1 MKALVYKG
9 PYKVAVEEVEDPRIE
24 EPTDVIV
31 KMTSTCICGSD
42 LHMYDGRTDVK
53 PGQVLGHEP
62 MGIVHKVGDAI
73 SQLKVGDR
81 VSIPF
86 NIGCGDCFNCV
97 RGYTNACLI
106 ANPDGV
112 GAGYG
117 YAGLGPFRGGQAE
130 LLRVPYADFNCLKL
144 PNMDGGKQEDD
155 FAMLADIFP
164 TAYHS
169 AVLAKVGLGKT
180 VAIYGA
186 GPVGLLAIT
195 SSQLMGA
202 AEIYVVD
209 QVPERLDL
217 VKQLGA
223 IPINFSE
230 GDPVEQIKAMRLS
243 SNRHNSALRKGEEKM
258 TGVMCGIDA
267 VGFQCHNERDTKDE
281 LYTQVND
288 DLAKLVNPTGAIGSI
303 GVYFPKDPGAPKGSD
318 QAQGI
323 VPMAFGEMWNKGIS
337 LNTGQAPVKQ
347 YNEQLRD
354 LIIAGKANPS
364 VIVSHHIPL
373 EEAPDAYAKFDKRVD
388 GYTKVII
395 NPNGPVA

>member
-1 MKALVYKG
+1 MKAVVYKG
-9 PYKVAVEEVEDPRIE
+9 PYKLAVEEVEDPRIE
-24 EPTDVIV
+24 APTDVIV

-42 LHMYDGRTDVK
+42 LHMYDGRTDVEV
-53 PGQVLGHEP
+53 GQVLGHEP
-62 MGIVHKVGDAI
+62 MGIISQVGDAI
-73 SQLKVGDR
+73 QQLHVGDR

-130 LLRVPYADFNCLKL
+130 YLLVPYADFNCLKL
-144 PNMDGGKQEDD
+144 PSMDGGKQEDD

-169 AVLAKVGLGKT
+169 TVLAKVGLGKT

-186 GPVGLLAIT
+186 GPVGSLAVI
-195 SSQLMGA
+195 SAQLQGA

-209 QVPERLDL
+209 QVPERLEI
-217 VKQLGA
+217 VKEMGA
-223 IPINFSE
+223 IPINFKD
-230 GDPVEQIKAMRLS
+230 GDPVEQIKAMRVS
-243 SNRHNSALRKGEEKM
+243 SNRHNLALRKGEEKM

-267 VGFQCHNERDTKDE
+267 VGFQCHNERDTNDE

-318 QAQGI
+318 QAKGI

-354 LIIAGKANPS
+354 LIIAGKVNPS
-364 VIVSHHIPL
+364 VIVSHHISL

-395 NPNGPVA
+395 NPDGPVA

>member
-9 PYKVAVEEVEDPRIE
+9 AYKVAVEEVEDPRIE
-24 EPTDVIV
+24 APTDVIV

-81 VSIPF
+81 VSVPF

-144 PNMDGGKQEDD
+144 PSMDGGKQEDD

-209 QVPERLDL
+209 QIPERLEL

-223 IPINFSE
+223 IPINFAE

-243 SNRHNSALRKGEEKM
+243 SNRHNSALRAGEEKM
-258 TGVMCGIDA
+258 SGVMCGIDA

-364 VIVSHHIPL
+364 IIVSHHIPL

>member
-24 EPTDVIV
+24 APTDVIV

-62 MGIVHKVGDAI
+62 MGIVDKVGGAI

-130 LLRVPYADFNCLKL
+130 YLRVPYADFNCLKL
-144 PNMDGGKQEDD
+144 PSLSSDDQEDD

-169 AVLAKVGLGKT
+169 CVLAKVGLGKT

-186 GPVGLLAIT
+186 GPVGSLAVI
-195 SSQLMGA
+195 SAQLMGA

-209 QVPERLDL
+209 QVPERLEI
-217 VKQLGA
+217 VKQMGA
-223 IPINFSE
+223 IPINFAE
-230 GDPVEQIKAMRLS
+230 GNPVEQIKAMRKS
-243 SNRHNSALRKGEEKM
+243 ANRHNSALRAGEEKM
-258 TGVMCGIDA
+258 AGVMCGIDA

-281 LYTQVND
+281 LYTQVSD
-288 DLAKLVNPTGAIGSI
+288 DLVELVNPTGAIGAI
-303 GVYFPKDPGAPKGSD
+303 GVYFPQDPGAPKGSE
-318 QAQGI
+318 QAEGKMPWKYGDI
-323 VPMAFGEMWNKGIS
+323 WNKGIAIG
-337 LNTGQAPVKQ
+337 TGQAPVKQ

-354 LIIAGKANPS
+354 LIIAGKVKPS
-364 VIVSHHIPL
+364 MIVSHHIPL